1 MSTLF
6 CIFVLSLT
14 TLSLMRF
21 SPFTQ
26 EEGRRGNIRGS
37 PFFKIIVILIELQNR
52 VKRHKQML
60 RRQVKRIYFNYY
72 HHLNLDCHIFTFINT
87 ETGISLLLLC
97 LAMCL
102 PKADGA
108 DSHRAR
114 KVKRSAEL
122 EEILKVLKNI
132 HNQVVNISCDNLK
145 IKTTSEASELR
156 LYTPADVTDDCLE
169 TAFSCFISE
178 LFVVGYEYKL
188 DCPEIA
194 ALDIIFRNADGYNKL
209 SEGCTTCEEFQEK
222 SVREFLKAFEDLVRR
237 NLKKKQ

>member
-26 EEGRRGNIRGS
+26 
-37 PFFKIIVILIELQNR
+37 
-52 VKRHKQML
+52 

>member
-21 SPFTQ
+21 TLFTQ
-26 EEGRRGNIRGS
+26 
-37 PFFKIIVILIELQNR
+37 
-52 VKRHKQML
+52 

-132 HNQVVNISCDNLK
+132 HNQVVNLSCDNLK
-145 IKTTSEASELR
+145 IKTTSEVSELR

-169 TAFSCFISE
+169 TAFKCFISE
-178 LFVVGYEYKL
+178 LFVVDYEYKL

-194 ALDIIFRNADGYNKL
+194 ALGIIFTNANGYNKRA
-209 SEGCTTCEEFQEK
+209 EGCTTCEEFQEK
-222 SVREFLKAFEDLVRR
+222 SVREFLKAFEDLVQR